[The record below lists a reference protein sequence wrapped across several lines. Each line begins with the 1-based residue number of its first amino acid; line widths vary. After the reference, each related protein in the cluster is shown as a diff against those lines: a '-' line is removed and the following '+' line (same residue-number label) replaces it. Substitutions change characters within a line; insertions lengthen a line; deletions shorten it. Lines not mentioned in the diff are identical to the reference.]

1 MSETEDYHF
10 TDVPHT
16 ANPYDIP
23 VERPQHGPQGP
34 LVGPRELGTPGRIAI
49 VQGQIFLV
57 GAILV
62 VQLWLITDALYS
74 LLSGRPQ
81 DLGWL
86 AFASGV
92 GFVIALVIGWWP
104 RHRTKGW

>member
-1 MSETEDYHF
+1 MSEIEDYHYGESS
-10 TDVPHT
+10 HR
-16 ANPYDIP
+16 ANPDDMP
-23 VERPQHGPQGP
+23 VQRPPRGPHGP
-34 LVGPRELGTPGRIAI
+34 LVGPRELGTPGWIAI
-49 VQGQIFLV
+49 VQGQVFLV

-81 DLGWL
+81 DLVWL

-92 GFVIALVIGWWP
+92 GFAVALIISLWP
-104 RHRTKGW
+104 RRRTGGW